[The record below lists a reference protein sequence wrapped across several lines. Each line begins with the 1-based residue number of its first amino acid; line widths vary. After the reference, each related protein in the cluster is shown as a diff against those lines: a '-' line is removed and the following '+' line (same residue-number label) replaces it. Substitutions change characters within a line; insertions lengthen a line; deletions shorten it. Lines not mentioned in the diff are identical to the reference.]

1 MRCYQKLC
9 YTNQAEISLHG
20 QAVKTSPS
28 HGGIWGSIPHGGT
41 KTEYKGAPRALFSCS
56 NFGHLRHCK
65 LPRFLTRKPAICTL
79 LLGSFSSVF
88 PYQRTHLA
96 LFFRVRASVIYVI
109 VNSLAI
115 SFESTLSTP
124 FSSVFPHPN
133 TYSALFSYP
142 TFGHLRRCKL
152 PHFHTRKNALD
163 PFRRTAFPFTT
174 FFRYNNKYPLA
185 KRAVFVSQE
194 RSPRSTGTP
203 LLIPPH
209 AGCGLRLLPI
219 ILWVAL

>member
-1 MRCYQKLC
+1 MVKRLRRRPL
-9 YTNQAEISLHG
+9 TAESG
-20 QAVKTSPS
+20 VRFPMEVPKPS
-28 HGGIWGSIPHGGT
+28 I
-41 KTEYKGAPRALFSCS
+41 RA
-56 NFGHLRHCK
+56 
-65 LPRFLTRKPAICTL
+65 
-79 LLGSFSSVF
+79 
-88 PYQRTHLA
+88 HLA
-96 LFFRVRASVIYVI
+96 LFFRVQTSVIYVI
-109 VNSLAI
+109 VNSLVF
-115 SFESTLSTP
+115 SLESPRSTP

-142 TFGHLRRCKL
+142 TFGHLRHCKL
-152 PHFHTRKNALD
+152 PRHLIRKYALD

-219 ILWVAL
+219 ILWVSL